1 VIKKI
6 KVRLAAVAREAG
18 VSVATVDRVIH
29 GRPGVKAHT
38 ADHILAVIER
48 MENGAPDFTP
58 AAEARARK
66 LYFDIILPIGTNAFF
81 NNLEEEIREYAN
93 RPANGGLSIRIHRI
107 KGFDPDAL
115 ADNIALISQ
124 QTDGIAIIAIESPQV
139 RDAVNRTV
147 QKNIP
152 VVTLVSDLSSSRR
165 SGYIGLD
172 NRAAG
177 RTAGYLMGR
186 FLAGSKG
193 TVLMLAGSPQLR
205 DHEEREMGFRR
216 VLGERFAN
224 LKIVSYL
231 EDKDDDETAH
241 QQVKKVIHD
250 YPDLVGIYD
259 IGAGTQGIAQAIA
272 EAGRS
277 EDIVFIGH
285 ELTRYSRE
293 FLIGGVMDA
302 VIDQVPRKE
311 ARMLID
317 MLERFARGENGGYD
331 SEVAPISV
339 YFRENLPF

>member
-29 GRPGVKAHT
+29 GRSGVKPHT
-38 ADHILAVIER
+38 ADHILGVIER
-48 MENGAPDFTP
+48 MENGDPDVNT
-58 AAEARARK
+58 ASVGRSRK

-81 NNLEEEIREYAN
+81 DSLEEEIREYAN
-93 RPANGGLSIRIHRI
+93 RPANSGLSVRVHRI

-115 ADNIALISQ
+115 ADNIELISH
-124 QTDGIAIIAIESPQV
+124 QTDGIAFVAIESPQV
-139 RDAVNRTV
+139 RETVNRIV

-152 VVTLVSDLSSSRR
+152 VVTLVSDLSGSRR
-165 SGYIGLD
+165 MGYIGLD
-172 NRAAG
+172 NRAGG

-186 FLAGSKG
+186 FLGGAAG

-216 VLGERFAN
+216 VLGEGFTN
-224 LKIVSYL
+224 LKIISYL
-231 EDKDDDETAH
+231 EDRDDDETAY
-241 QQVKKVIHD
+241 QQVIKVIGE

-259 IGAGTQGIAQAIA
+259 IGAGTQGISRALL

-277 EDIVFIGH
+277 NDIVFIGH

-293 FLIGGVMDA
+293 FLIDGVMDA
-302 VIDQVPRKE
+302 VIDQVPQKE

-317 MLERFARGENGGYD
+317 MLERFASGENGGYNT
-331 SEVAPISV
+331 EVAPISV
-339 YFRENLPF
+339 FFRENLP